1 MGAFGKLQW
10 YVQVLIVAAV
20 CGGALGG
27 VWYMWLS
34 PIQVV
39 IADQEKKL
47 AEITAKVD
55 KSKIQRDNLAKFKK
69 ETESLQ
75 AQLEDLKK
83 VLPQDKEIKQFFTQL
98 QQSAQASGLKIQKGT
113 SKPTI
118 DREVYTEWPL
128 EMEVIGTFH
137 TLGEYF
143 EKIRLL
149 NRIVNIGKLRINTRA
164 ADGEESYTASIGAT
178 YEATTF
184 VYREEIADTAPV
196 ATPEKG
202 KAK

>member
-10 YVQVLIVAAV
+10 YVQVLIVAVA

-27 VWYMWLS
+27 VWYMWMAPL
-34 PIQVV
+34 QVV
-39 IADQEKKL
+39 IADQNKKL
-47 AEITAKVD
+47 GELTAKVE

-69 ETESLQ
+69 DTEALQ
-75 AQLEDLKK
+75 MQLDELKK
-83 VLPQDKEIKQFFTQL
+83 ELPQDKEIEQFFTQL
-98 QQSAQASGLKIQKGT
+98 QSSARAAGLRIQRGT
-113 SKPTI
+113 SKPVI

-137 TLGEYF
+137 NLGEYF

-149 NRIVNIGKLRINTRA
+149 NRIVNIGRLRINTRA
-164 ADGEESYTASIGAT
+164 SEGDESYTASIGAT

-184 VYREEIADTAPV
+184 VYREEIADKAPA
-196 ATPEKG
+196 ATPVKG
-202 KAK
+202 KS

>member
-27 VWYMWLS
+27 VWYMFLS

-39 IADQEKKL
+39 IADQTKKL
-47 AEITAKVD
+47 GDITKKVD
-55 KSKIQRDNLAKFKK
+55 QSKALRDKYVKFKK
-69 ETESLQ
+69 DTEALEI
-75 AQLEDLKK
+75 QLDELKK
-83 VLPQDKEIKQFFTQL
+83 ILPQSKEIEQFLTQI
-98 QQSAQASGLKIQKGT
+98 QASARTAGLKIQKGT
-113 SKPTI
+113 SKPVI

-137 TLGEYF
+137 NLGEYF
-143 EKIRLL
+143 EKIRQLD
-149 NRIVNIGKLRINTRA
+149 RIVNIGKLRINTRA
-164 ADGEESYTASIGAT
+164 SEGEESYTASVGAT

-184 VYREEIADTAPV
+184 VYRDEIADKAPA
-196 ATPEKG
+196 ATPVKG
-202 KAK
+202 KP

>member
-20 CGGALGG
+20 CAGALGG

-39 IADQEKKL
+39 IVDQEKKL
-47 AEITAKVD
+47 ATITKKVD
-55 KSKIQRDNLAKFKK
+55 ESKKLRDRFAQFKK
-69 ETESLQ
+69 ETEALQ
-75 AQLEDLKK
+75 VRLEELKR

-98 QQSAQASGLKIQKGT
+98 QASAQASGLRIQKGT
-113 SKPTI
+113 SRPTV

-137 TLGEYF
+137 NLGEYF

-149 NRIVNIGKLRINTRA
+149 DRIVNIGKVRINTRA
-164 ADGEESYTASIGAT
+164 AEGEESYTASIGAT

-184 VYREEIADTAPV
+184 VYREEIADKAPAAKPV
-196 ATPEKG
+196 KG
-202 KAK
+202 KS

>member
-34 PIQVV
+34 PLQVV
-39 IADQEKKL
+39 IVDQEKKL

-69 ETESLQ
+69 ETEALQ
-75 AQLEDLKK
+75 AQLDDLKK
-83 VLPQDKEIKQFFTQL
+83 VLPQTKEIEQFFTQI
-98 QQSAQASGLKIQKGT
+98 QASARASGLRIQKGT
-113 SKPTI
+113 SKPVI

-137 TLGEYF
+137 NLAEYF

-149 NRIVNIGKLRINTRA
+149 NRIVNVGRLRINTRA
-164 ADGEESYTASIGAT
+164 AEGEESYTASIGAT

-196 ATPEKG
+196 ATPAKG
-202 KAK
+202 KS